1 MNIFVEIGLIIFIAT
16 AVSFFMRMLKQPLI
30 VGYILSGILLG
41 PYFLNLI
48 QSTEAIEL
56 FSKLGIAILLFIVGL
71 NLKPDIIREVGKVS
85 LITGIG
91 QMFITSILGFF
102 LMRFIGLNITASIYG
117 AIAITFSSTII
128 VLKLLS
134 DKGDLDKLYGKI
146 SIGFLLV
153 QDVFAT
159 LILLGVS
166 IFSSSSFVENN
177 LNTALFL
184 SFKCFVFFFVLYLIS
199 KYLLPKLSKFLIQSS
214 ELLFLFSITWGI
226 GLASVFYLFGFSLE
240 IGALAAGVALSSFN
254 FSQEI
259 ASRMKPLRDFFILL
273 FFVMLG
279 SQMIFTN
286 VGNIII
292 PALIV
297 SFFVLV
303 IKPMVVF
310 VIMNILGYGNRTS
323 FSSGLAI
330 AQVSEFSLILVGL
343 GLTLGHLS
351 REVVSLITLV
361 GIITIAGSTYLIIY
375 SDKLY
380 SILRSILHFVEFNK
394 KPKFKDE
401 KINEVIDMIV
411 LGYDRV
417 GYDFVKIA
425 KKMEINY
432 FVVDFD
438 PTAIK
443 QLQEKNIPCF
453 FGDAD
458 DVDFLDEIGV
468 KKAKIIV
475 STIPE
480 FKTNLNLVS
489 YCKNH
494 NPKGIVITVSHNIK
508 NTQELYKNG
517 ASFVVMPHYL
527 GAKHASHMI
536 ENYAFHN
543 ESFEKEKKLH
553 LEYLEE
559 RQKNT
564 E

>member
-1 MNIFVEIGLIIFIAT
+1 VNIFIEIGLIIFIAT
-16 AVSFFMRMLKQPLI
+16 AISFLMRMLKQPLI
-30 VGYILSGILLG
+30 VGYIVSGIILG

-48 QSTEAIEL
+48 QSTESMEL
-56 FSKLGIAILLFIVGL
+56 FSKLGITILLFIVGL
-71 NLKPDIIREVGKVS
+71 NLKPDVVREVGKVS

-91 QMFITSILGFF
+91 QIIITSILSFF
-102 LMRFIGLNITASIYG
+102 LMRFIGLDITASIYG

-134 DKGDLDKLYGKI
+134 DKGDLNKLYGKI

-159 LILLGVS
+159 LVLLGVS
-166 IFSSSSFVENN
+166 IFSSSTVIKSN
-177 LNTALFL
+177 LNTAFYL
-184 SFKCFVFFFVLYLIS
+184 SFKCIIFFFVLYLIS
-199 KYLLPKLSKFLIQSS
+199 KYLLPKLSKVLIQSS
-214 ELLFLFSITWGI
+214 ELLFLFSITWGL
-226 GLASVFYLFGFSLE
+226 GLASIFYLFGFSLE

-286 VGNIII
+286 IENIFL
-292 PALIV
+292 PALII
-297 SFFVLV
+297 SLFVLV

-310 VIMNILGYGNRTS
+310 LIMNVLGYGNRTS
-323 FSSGLAI
+323 FSASLGI
-330 AQVSEFSLILVGL
+330 AQISEFSLILVGL
-343 GLTLGHLS
+343 GLTFGHLS
-351 REVVSLITLV
+351 REIVSLITLV
-361 GIITIAGSTYLIIY
+361 GIITIAGSTYLILY

-380 SILRSILHFVEFNK
+380 SILRNILHFIEFNK
-394 KPKFKDE
+394 KPKIKDE
-401 KINEVIDMIV
+401 SLNKTIDMIV

-432 FVVDFD
+432 FVIDFN

-443 QLQEKNIPCF
+443 QLQDNNIPCF

-458 DVDFLDEIGV
+458 DIDFLDEIGI
-468 KKAKIIV
+468 KKAKMIV

-494 NPKGIVITVSHNIK
+494 NPKGIVIAVSHNIK

-536 ENYAFHN
+536 ENYAFHS
-543 ESFEKEKKLH
+543 ESFEKEKKQH